1 MKIPPEIVDQIID
14 YVHDDVKTLAACS
27 LIARDWVPSTRLHLF
42 AKLSLLSVHEVA
54 RFTEFDS
61 FAPNILY
68 YCQELSI
75 GTNNKFDYPSTPGF
89 LPFVGTPPL
98 TISER
103 IDRFASLHTLHF
115 RGFPSGVK
123 GGLISPLVD
132 ISEKITTITFT
143 DSSLESCHD
152 LWKILRLFPNL
163 EHVHVSDL
171 GYSSNNSGKGLII
184 PPSCCHS
191 PPIISFSFH
200 TYCQGF
206 ILEQLAAPPY
216 PLTHLKSLEIHHTD
230 QQQQHLNSIAIKYQN
245 AITTLKF
252 SAYSTLG
259 SGTCLCSSP
268 SVILRC

>member
-1 MKIPPEIVDQIID
+1 MRIPPEIVDRIID
-14 YVHDDVKTLAACS
+14 YVHDDVKTLAVCS

-42 AKLSLLSVHEVA
+42 AKLSLLSAHEVA
-54 RFTEFDS
+54 RLTELDS

-68 YCQELSI
+68 YCQELTI
-75 GTNNKFDYPSTPGF
+75 GTNSTFDYPSTPGF
-89 LPFVGTPPL
+89 LPFVSTLPS

-103 IDRFASLHTLHF
+103 IDRLASLHTLHF

-123 GGLISPLVD
+123 RGLISPLVD
-132 ISEKITTITFT
+132 ISKKITAITFT
-143 DSSLESCHD
+143 DSSLESCYD

-163 EHVHVSDL
+163 EHVHVSNL
-171 GYSSNNSGKGLII
+171 GYSSNNRKKGLVIA
-184 PPSCCHS
+184 PSYCHS
-191 PPIISFSFH
+191 PPIISFSLH

-216 PLTHLKSLEIHHTD
+216 PLTHLKSLVIHHTD
-230 QQQQHLNSIAIKYQN
+230 QQQQHLSSIATKYQN

-259 SGTCLCSSP
+259 SGTRSCSP
-268 SVILRC
+268 SSVAPRC